1 MFPLNFAKF
10 LRTPVLQNTSGGYFY
25 HSYYSKGP
33 IESWINGI
41 LFYSEKG
48 QICMEKYV
56 LYVLYAQ
63 CTPGKN
69 NQDTSSTFHRQTN
82 AQNLRKIELLVEMRI
97 LLLFGDPQRR
107 YHIKETG
114 HRFQS
119 FYKLVVARVF
129 LHELVATLA
138 HFFLVKQP
146 VYSSACS
153 PQMVN

>member
-82 AQNLRKIELLVEMRI
+82 AQNLKEIELLVEMRI

-107 YHIKETG
+107 YHTKETG

-119 FYKLVVARVF
+119 FISLW
-129 LHELVATLA
+129 
-138 HFFLVKQP
+138 
-146 VYSSACS
+146 
-153 PQMVN
+153 